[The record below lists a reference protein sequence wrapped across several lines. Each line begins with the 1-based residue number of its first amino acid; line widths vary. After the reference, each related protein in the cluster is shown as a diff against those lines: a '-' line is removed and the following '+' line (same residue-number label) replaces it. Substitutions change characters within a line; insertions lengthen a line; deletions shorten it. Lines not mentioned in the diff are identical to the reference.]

1 MKSISDKAE
10 VSVDFPDKTYMGS
23 FGREASFDV
32 KVEAEEVMLR
42 LVRTG
47 EERREITVHLHYYL
61 LADMLKEIGQ
71 GLMAHDLL
79 DESHREAMR
88 GGVAALAAALKSPA
102 PNRRGRKK

>member
-1 MKSISDKAE
+1 
-10 VSVDFPDKTYMGS
+10 MGS

-32 KVEAEEVMLR
+32 KVEADEVMLR

-71 GLMAHDLL
+71 GLMARDFLH
-79 DESHREAMR
+79 ESHREAL
-88 GGVAALAAALKSPA
+88 GCGVAALAAAMTQPA
-102 PNRRGRKK
+102 TTKRGKKK